1 MSSREDILGR
11 VRARIDRAT
20 GNAAA
25 IAGDGAIESWLKAR
39 QQGPRP
45 PPAGDLLASFKEK
58 SEALATTVEVVDAAS
73 AAPAAVARYLAERS
87 LPMKAVGWAALE
99 SQPWRDAGIAFE
111 GRGAVDAD
119 LVGITG
125 CFCAI
130 AETATL
136 VLLSGPDTPATVSL
150 LPETHI
156 AIVPA
161 SRIVPAMEDA
171 WHLLRAEAD
180 GLPRAVNFIS
190 GPSRTGDIEQTMVLG
205 AHGPYRVHVVL
216 VKAGGENR

>member
-1 MSSREDILGR
+1 MNSREDILSR
-11 VRARIDRAT
+11 VRARIGRAT
-20 GNAAA
+20 GNAAVA
-25 IAGDGAIESWLKAR
+25 TEAAERWLAAR

-45 PPAGDLLASFKEK
+45 AVAGDLLASFREK
-58 SEALATTVEVVDAAS
+58 SEALATTVDVVDDAS
-73 AAPAAVARYLAERS
+73 AAPAAVARYLAARS
-87 LPMKAVGWAALE
+87 LPMRAVGWPGLE
-99 SQPWRDAGIAFE
+99 SQPWRDAGIVFE

-216 VKAGGENR
+216 VKAGGEKR